1 MFCAVFDKKRQ
12 DWELPKGGFEP
23 WRRKSSGCADAG
35 LFATA
40 RWELWEEAGWW
51 LSYRFHYWWVDNWT
65 GRRLPGPAPSAW
77 VVAKCSSADQSRVCS
92 LRRWMTAKEFAGL
105 CKHHGDQVK
114 LLFAVELHLDRAEFQ
129 DQLKPWNT
137 SVSPWSPGSAS
148 ERDIEMRAGVAAVE
162 SYLEQHHKGSWQ
174 STLNNHTSKC
184 SKVDGEPLV
193 SCLTKCMI
201 FVHIELDSASA
212 AWRCSLDLPHSF
224 TPGDGRSV
232 EATGDGKTK
241 GEAVEVACRQC
252 MALLLI
258 TCPRDV
264 VLQPLDWWIPPSTLV
279 KGRLC
284 TDLVQ
289 HSLPVHGPACAQGDG
304 VDTAGLTEA
313 AVTDC
318 VATPLSVLDAPLP
331 APSYASTDQA
341 LRLLPAPA
349 RSSIDSCHAAKPA
362 PAESDVRPRNRW
374 SKMKSAKAAPP
385 DSGPLLS
392 AAG

>member
-1 MFCAVFDKKRQ
+1 M
-12 DWELPKGGFEP
+12 
-23 WRRKSSGCADAG
+23 
-35 LFATA
+35 
-40 RWELWEEAGWW
+40 
-51 LSYRFHYWWVDNWT
+51 
-65 GRRLPGPAPSAW
+65 
-77 VVAKCSSADQSRVCS
+77 
-92 LRRWMTAKEFAGL
+92 
-105 CKHHGDQVK
+105 
-114 LLFAVELHLDRAEFQ
+114 
-129 DQLKPWNT
+129 
-137 SVSPWSPGSAS
+137 
-148 ERDIEMRAGVAAVE
+148 
-162 SYLEQHHKGSWQ
+162 
-174 STLNNHTSKC
+174 
-184 SKVDGEPLV
+184 
-193 SCLTKCMI
+193 
-201 FVHIELDSASA
+201 
-212 AWRCSLDLPHSF
+212 DLPHSF

-241 GEAVEVACRQC
+241 GEALEVACRQC

-279 KGRLC
+279 KGLLC

-318 VATPLSVLDAPLP
+318 VATPLRVPDAPPP
-331 APSYASTDQA
+331 APSSGSTDQA
-341 LRLLPAPA
+341 LRPLPAPA
-349 RSSIDSCHAAKPA
+349 LSSIDSCHAAKPA

-374 SKMKSAKAAPP
+374 SKMKSAKAAPL